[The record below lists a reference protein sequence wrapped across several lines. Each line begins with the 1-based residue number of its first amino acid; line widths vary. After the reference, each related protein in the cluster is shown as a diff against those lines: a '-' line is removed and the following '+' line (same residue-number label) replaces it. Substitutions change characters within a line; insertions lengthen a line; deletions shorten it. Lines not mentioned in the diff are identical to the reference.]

1 MKFWDLFAHFSDYTS
16 LTASKIIDTPHQL
29 RLKLFGFGL
38 HFIQDMQNGL
48 ANPKLNQDQ
57 AIFLVSYQ
65 KIIES
70 PKASLS
76 KLRSI
81 AEYQIDYNFQSVLCP
96 WVIENLLSHFL
107 RVNGKVA
114 KCLHALLL
122 QIKQ

>member
-1 MKFWDLFAHFSDYTS
+1 MKFWDLFAHFSNYTS

-29 RLKLFGFGL
+29 RLKLFGFLL

-48 ANPKLNQDQ
+48 ADPKLNQDQ
-57 AIFLVSYQ
+57 TILLTRYQ
-65 KIIES
+65 KIVES
-70 PKASLS
+70 PEASLC

-81 AEYQIDYNFQSVLCP
+81 VEYQIDYNLQCVLCP

-114 KCLHALLL
+114 KCLHTLLL